1 MPNKIE
7 LAFQELINKVEASQS
22 RIDDLSMQVERLKL
36 QLQSQKK
43 LQEELE
49 FYFILSQKQ
58 SKLLKESQ
66 ILQDRAV
73 ELLVRLQGWVDC
85 LSDLLSND
93 QKKPAFAGFGEVNW
107 AEIVQAEPTP
117 V

>member
-49 FYFILSQKQ
+49 FYFLLSQRQ
-58 SKLLKESQ
+58 SKLLKECQ

-73 ELLVRLQGWVDC
+73 DLLVRF
-85 LSDLLSND
+85 
-93 QKKPAFAGFGEVNW
+93 KH
-107 AEIVQAEPTP
+107 
-117 V
+117 

>member
-1 MPNKIE
+1 MSNKIE

-22 RIDDLSMQVERLKL
+22 CIDDLSMQVERLKL

-43 LQEELE
+43 LQEDLE
-49 FYFILSQKQ
+49 FYFLLSQKQ

-73 ELLVRLQGWVDC
+73 DLLVRF
-85 LSDLLSND
+85 
-93 QKKPAFAGFGEVNW
+93 KH
-107 AEIVQAEPTP
+107 
-117 V
+117 

>member
-7 LAFQELINKVEASQS
+7 FAFQELINKVEASQS

-73 ELLVRLQGWVDC
+73 DLLVRF
-85 LSDLLSND
+85 
-93 QKKPAFAGFGEVNW
+93 KH
-107 AEIVQAEPTP
+107 
-117 V
+117 

>member
-7 LAFQELINKVEASQS
+7 FAFQELINKVEASQS

-36 QLQSQKK
+36 QLRSQKN

-73 ELLVRLQGWVDC
+73 DLLVHFKR
-85 LSDLLSND
+85 
-93 QKKPAFAGFGEVNW
+93 
-107 AEIVQAEPTP
+107 
-117 V
+117 

>member
-73 ELLVRLQGWVDC
+73 DLLVHFKR
-85 LSDLLSND
+85 
-93 QKKPAFAGFGEVNW
+93 
-107 AEIVQAEPTP
+107 
-117 V
+117 

>member
-49 FYFILSQKQ
+49 FYFLLSQKQ

-66 ILQDRAV
+66 ILQDRTV
-73 ELLVRLQGWVDC
+73 DLLVRF
-85 LSDLLSND
+85 
-93 QKKPAFAGFGEVNW
+93 KR
-107 AEIVQAEPTP
+107 
-117 V
+117 

>member
-1 MPNKIE
+1 MSNKIE

-49 FYFILSQKQ
+49 FYFLLSQKQ

-73 ELLVRLQGWVDC
+73 DLLVRF
-85 LSDLLSND
+85 
-93 QKKPAFAGFGEVNW
+93 KH
-107 AEIVQAEPTP
+107 
-117 V
+117 

>member
-1 MPNKIE
+1 MSNKIE
-7 LAFQELINKVEASQS
+7 LAFQELINKVDASQS

-49 FYFILSQKQ
+49 FYFLLSQRQ

-73 ELLVRLQGWVDC
+73 DLLVHF
-85 LSDLLSND
+85 
-93 QKKPAFAGFGEVNW
+93 KH
-107 AEIVQAEPTP
+107 
-117 V
+117 

>member
-49 FYFILSQKQ
+49 FYFLLSQSQ

-66 ILQDRAV
+66 ILQDRV
-73 ELLVRLQGWVDC
+73 VNLLVRF
-85 LSDLLSND
+85 
-93 QKKPAFAGFGEVNW
+93 KH
-107 AEIVQAEPTP
+107 
-117 V
+117 